1 MIIIPTHNMTAS
13 PIVICSICTNRSIS
27 IAIKLF
33 GGINPVIKIDLVQLH
48 VNIDYPMKVIERFI
62 EPLKTTFRFIVGQN
76 AKDNFDIID
85 DADQNDYWFHVYNE
99 SSCHVICDLSTQT
112 ITLDKKELRYVLKQG
127 AIICKENFSKHK
139 SNRDLTI
146 VYTQIKNV
154 VKTKV
159 VGMVSLSESK
169 TIRV

>member
-1 MIIIPTHNMTAS
+1 
-13 PIVICSICTNRSIS
+13 
-27 IAIKLF
+27 
-33 GGINPVIKIDLVQLH
+33 
-48 VNIDYPMKVIERFI
+48 MKVIERFI

>member
-1 MIIIPTHNMTAS
+1 
-13 PIVICSICTNRSIS
+13 
-27 IAIKLF
+27 
-33 GGINPVIKIDLVQLH
+33 
-48 VNIDYPMKVIERFI
+48 MKVIERFI
-62 EPLKTTFRFIVGQN
+62 EPLNSTFRFIVGQN

-85 DADQNDYWFHVYNE
+85 KADKNDYWFHVYNE
-99 SSCHVICDLSTQT
+99 SSCHVICDLSTYT
-112 ITLDKKELRYVLKQG
+112 ADAALDKKELRYVLKQG
-127 AIICKENFSKHK
+127 AVICKENFSKHK